1 MVKFLTTFDKYI
13 DNPMGGSVLVNSAT
27 TKSMY
32 TQKFSALLIR
42 ESNHLQYT
50 IYRTVNFTDSYII
63 HFKIPSETYA
73 GLYYDV
79 VIELYTRD
87 NKLKNSASLRQ
98 YNVRF
103 FSNDPRFMYVFAN
116 TFAGY
121 DLFVKDLKPK
131 MSRKALKNKA
141 TVTNQFN
148 TPGWVKSLYFA
159 YLAMEKYGLFERP
172 MLNQNAEKYSRSKL
186 LANVKHSN
194 TIMEEIDSYKAAARD
209 KKQKEKRASDSR
221 TNQQKQ
227 PNANIKY
234 ATKTSKITPTT
245 KFNNTTKV
253 SKTTKKTG
261 VVGKKS

>member
-1 MVKFLTTFDKYI
+1 MVKFITTYDKYI

-27 TKSMY
+27 TRSMY
-32 TQKFSALLIR
+32 TQKFNALLIR
-42 ESNHLQYT
+42 ESNHLEYT

-63 HFKIPSETYA
+63 HFKIPSESYV
-73 GLYYDV
+73 GIYYDV
-79 VIELYTRD
+79 VVELYTKD

-131 MSRKALKNKA
+131 MSKVALKNKA

-172 MLNQNAEKYSRSKL
+172 MLDQNAEKYSRTRL
-186 LANVKHSN
+186 LKNVKHSN
-194 TIMEEIDSYKAAARD
+194 TIMEEINNHKALA
-209 KKQKEKRASDSR
+209 KEQKLKEKQTSD
-221 TNQQKQ
+221 TKINQQKQ
-227 PNANIKY
+227 NKANVKF
-234 ATKTSKITPTT
+234 AAKTSKITPIT
-245 KFNNTTKV
+245 NNTNKSKV
-253 SKTTKKTG
+253 SKTTKKTSI
-261 VVGKKS
+261 VGKKS